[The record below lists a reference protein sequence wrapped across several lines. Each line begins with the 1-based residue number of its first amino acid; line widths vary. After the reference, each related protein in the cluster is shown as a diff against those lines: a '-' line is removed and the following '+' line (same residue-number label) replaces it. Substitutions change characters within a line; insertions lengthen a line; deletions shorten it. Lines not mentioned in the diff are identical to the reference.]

1 MDIRALP
8 ELSDED
14 LIYLG
19 ISEPL
24 QRRKLLQVARA
35 LKKGNVQRLKGV
47 QSTAPALQPAE
58 IPAACVAAQLVA
70 SATSAARSDSH
81 DSRTH
86 TQGDSKTSAAVGGPS
101 LACDSGS
108 CRVTLQ
114 PTHTQGKAKAEPAG
128 LQPAGDACRGLEH
141 SLARSAGT
149 KRLAGD
155 DIAAV
160 PQGHGDADFAEQP
173 ARHTGPPPKKF
184 AKLSRS
190 MLSRRKTD
198 RPVSKACSVPT
209 AAAAAKQHLSAGS
222 SLQDMASKEQSAVLQ
237 GMSKAHSMPSSATAP
252 KHHLS
257 SDMGRQDPAS
267 QENMTLP
274 AYADK
279 AHSKSSAASP
289 VPKPEQGSCTFRA
302 ANRPARPKALPAGGE
317 PKQATRPGGQS
328 ASEKDEP
335 QPSED
340 IKPAA
345 YLSGALGHLLATR

>member
-1 MDIRALP
+1 M
-8 ELSDED
+8 
-14 LIYLG
+14 G
-19 ISEPL
+19 VSEPL

-35 LKKGNVQRLKGV
+35 LKKSSAQRLRGV
-47 QSTAPALQPAE
+47 QSAAPALQPAK
-58 IPAACVAAQLVA
+58 IPAISEVAQQTA
-70 SATSAARSDSH
+70 SATSDTRTVGRGSQQGRCDRPAA
-81 DSRTH
+81 
-86 TQGDSKTSAAVGGPS
+86 SAAAGAAAPS
-101 LACDSGS
+101 LAFASGS
-108 CRVTLQ
+108 FKAVQQ
-114 PTHTQGKAKAEPAG
+114 PACAGGKAKVGPAG
-128 LQPAGDACRGLEH
+128 LQPAVQACRGLEH
-141 SLARSAGT
+141 SLASSAGT

-155 DIAAV
+155 DFAAL
-160 PQGHGDADFAEQP
+160 PQSHGDADFAEQP
-173 ARHTGPPPKKF
+173 ARHTGPLPKKF

-190 MLSRRKTD
+190 MLSRRKAD

-222 SLQDMASKEQSAVLQ
+222 SLQDIASKEQSAMLQ
-237 GMSKAHSMPSSATAP
+237 GMSKAHSMPSSATAA

-257 SDMGRQDPAS
+257 SGMGGQELAS
-267 QENMTLP
+267 QENTTLP

-289 VPKPEQGSCTFRA
+289 VPKPEQGSCTFHA
-302 ANRPARPKALPAGGE
+302 AKQPACPKALPAGGE